1 MESSKHCNFEGTDC
15 WYVKTHPK
23 IDSISEADGYL
34 TGGQALTINGWG
46 LKGTTLDDVEVTVGG
61 VACKVTSST
70 LDSITC
76 VTGSAPAVSTEGPQ
90 PGSPG
95 LHQRII
101 KRENTNHGPYYGM
114 FTDGAHPV
122 IEEKLLTSFE

>member
-1 MESSKHCNFEGTDC
+1 MRWRVGNAFLMESSKHCNFEGTDC

-46 LKGTTLDDVEVTVGG
+46 LKGTTLDDVEVTVDG
-61 VACKVTSST
+61 VTCKVTSSN

-76 VTGSAPAVSTEGPQ
+76 VTGTAAAVSTEGAQ

-101 KRENTNHGPYYGM
+101 KRENTNHGPYWGM
-114 FTDGAHPV
+114 FDDGQHP
-122 IEEKLLTSFE
+122 